1 MSFRR
6 FIPFLAAFVL
16 PLVVVY
22 AWWGG
27 FNPVEIIPAQV
38 RGPYTYAYVEHRGD
52 YAKLPDQQAKVE
64 KALLAAKVPL
74 GHAIT
79 VLYSNPDVV
88 NVGDRVARIGYL
100 VPAGTVVSEP
110 MQVDTIPA
118 RPVLLVTVNAAV
130 LLAPSRA
137 YHALDQYVQAKGQG
151 IRMPTVEIYQ
161 PASSPFGMGRLGVEM
176 PE

>member
-1 MSFRR
+1 VSFKR

-16 PLVVVY
+16 PLVIVY

-27 FNPVEIIPAQV
+27 FNAVEILPNQV
-38 RGPYTYAYVEHRGD
+38 RGPYTYAYVEHVGD
-52 YAKLPDQQAKVE
+52 YSKLPDQQAKVA
-64 KALLAAKVPL
+64 KDLNAAGVQA

-88 NVGDRVARIGYL
+88 KVGERLARVGYL
-100 VPAGTVVSEP
+100 VPAGSQVRDP
-110 MQVDTIPA
+110 LKVDTLPA
-118 RPVLLVTVNAAV
+118 RPVLLVRVRSAV

-137 YHALDQYVQAKGQG
+137 YQALDHHVQVRGQG
-151 IRMPTVEIYQ
+151 IRMPTVEIYEN
-161 PASSPFGMGRLGVEM
+161 SDSPLVMGTLAVEM